1 LDPADSERGL
11 DAGCHTGPI
20 TIAPVEDF
28 ILEHDN
34 RLAEAI
40 FADVADQVVEIS
52 TLDHSKFIFE
62 ISVSGC
68 CPGRFASA
76 VQVRL
81 PLAIAAKSKRL
92 LIGRKAA
99 MVATAVGSVRDGVG
113 GQLLDHGVVVGRDCA
128 SVVAPVT
135 RYVRSRLGGDFTV
148 TTVTTV
154 TVIDFMSFF
163 W

>member
-1 LDPADSERGL
+1 M
-11 DAGCHTGPI
+11 
-20 TIAPVEDF
+20 
-28 ILEHDN
+28 
-34 RLAEAI
+34 
-40 FADVADQVVEIS
+40 
-52 TLDHSKFIFE
+52 
-62 ISVSGC
+62 SGC

-92 LIGRKAA
+92 LIGREAA
-99 MVATAVGSVRDGVG
+99 MVATAPVGSVRDGVG

-128 SVVAPVT
+128 PVVAPVT

-154 TVIDFMSFF
+154 TAIDFMSFF